1 MIGDISRTGTYRKAI
16 LGNAAVA
23 FRDKVVLDLGAG
35 ELYLS
40 ASQPS
45 LIGRHRKEY
54 EGGPLCQVGMLIGR
68 VRDPVIHVCSG
79 RGEGG
84 DCLGS
89 IYHGEQNSHRESTH
103 SLYADRKVHLPIFA
117 QERLGLVWQS

>member
-54 EGGPLCQVGMLIGR
+54 EGGPLCQAGMLMGR
-68 VRDPVIHVCSG
+68 VRDSVIHVCSS

-84 DCLGS
+84 HCVGS
-89 IYHGEQNSHRESTH
+89 IHHGEQNSHCKLTH
-103 SLYADRKVHLPIFA
+103 SLYADR
-117 QERLGLVWQS
+117 ES